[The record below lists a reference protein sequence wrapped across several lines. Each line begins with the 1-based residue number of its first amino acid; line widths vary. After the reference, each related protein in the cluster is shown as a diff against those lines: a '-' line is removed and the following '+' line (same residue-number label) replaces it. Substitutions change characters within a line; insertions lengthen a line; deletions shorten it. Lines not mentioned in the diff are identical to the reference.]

1 MMQRMRRKRGR
12 ILFAVAV
19 ILSCAVLAAGCAKRT
34 EPGSA
39 GENNWPKVVVGC
51 DNYTPFNYR
60 DVNGNLKGIDIE
72 LAREAFGRMGYQTEF
87 VFINWEEKKKLL
99 SSGEIDCI
107 WSSFSMDGRE
117 EEYRWAGPYMNSRQ
131 VVAVTPESPVQ
142 TLSDLDG
149 KIVAVQSTTKPEDM
163 FREREKYEQVPK
175 FRKVISVQNRDLLYT
190 FLSKGYV
197 DAIAA
202 HDTSI
207 DQFMTDFDMKYRIL
221 PEPLLTVQLGVA
233 FDLEDTRGLDEKLS
247 ETLKQMRQ
255 DGTVKEIVGKYLQD
269 ADRYLGDE
277 NE

>member
-1 MMQRMRRKRGR
+1 MIQEIRRQTGK
-12 ILFAVAV
+12 ILSVLAV
-19 ILSCAVLAAGCAKRT
+19 IFSCAVLAAGCAKKT
-34 EPGSA
+34 EA
-39 GENNWPKVVVGC
+39 DRRQEDDRPKIVVGC
-51 DNYTPFNYR
+51 DDYTPFNYR
-60 DVNGNLKGIDIE
+60 DLSGNLKGIDIE

-87 VFINWEEKKKLL
+87 VFINWEEKKKMLK
-99 SSGEIDCI
+99 SGEIDCI

-163 FREREKYEQVPK
+163 FREREKYGQVPK

-207 DQFMTDFDMKYRIL
+207 DQFMVDFDMKYRIL
-221 PEPLLTVQLGVA
+221 PEPLLTVRLGVA
-233 FDLEDTRGLDEKLS
+233 FDREDMRGLDESLS
-247 ETLKQMRQ
+247 ETLRQMRQ
-255 DGTVKEIVGKYLQD
+255 DGTVREIVGKYLQN

>member
-1 MMQRMRRKRGR
+1 MRRKRR

-19 ILSCAVLAAGCAKRT
+19 ILSCVVLAAGCEKKA

-39 GENNWPKVVVGC
+39 GEDNRPKVVVGC

-99 SSGEIDCI
+99 RSGEIDCI

-207 DQFMTDFDMKYRIL
+207 DQFMADFDMKYRIL

-233 FDLEDTRGLDEKLS
+233 FDREDTRGLDEKLS
-247 ETLKQMRQ
+247 ETIRQMRR
-255 DGTVKEIVGKYLQD
+255 DGTVKEIVEKYLQN